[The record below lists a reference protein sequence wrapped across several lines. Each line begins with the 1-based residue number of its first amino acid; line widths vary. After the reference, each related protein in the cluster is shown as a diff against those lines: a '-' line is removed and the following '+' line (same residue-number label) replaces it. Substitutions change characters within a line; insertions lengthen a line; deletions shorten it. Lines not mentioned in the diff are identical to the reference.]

1 MVYPTGTSH
10 LGSRLGI
17 LSLSM
22 ALICR
27 LRPMP
32 GSIAECEYLQGQRG
46 QEQRKESSKQFAMYL
61 HMESLLSRILSYS
74 I

>member
-1 MVYPTGTSH
+1 MRNNFSQ
-10 LGSRLGI
+10 I
-17 LSLSM
+17 SLFDIYSDISD
-22 ALICR
+22 A
-27 LRPMP
+27 
-32 GSIAECEYLQGQRG
+32 IAECEYLQGQRG

>member
-1 MVYPTGTSH
+1 
-10 LGSRLGI
+10 
-17 LSLSM
+17 
-22 ALICR
+22 
-27 LRPMP
+27 MP